1 MHESAYDRRVRIW
14 RLALPLAAVLVA
26 ACTSADSS
34 GPTPTAQPP
43 PTSPSAPSTS
53 TPADPNGAR
62 WPLFGYDAARSN
74 AFEGDTGITA
84 RDLGLLRRQ
93 RIELPGTADS
103 SPIFVRG
110 RLLLTTSYGKVVAV
124 DAGTGKIVWTFVPDG
139 IDGWEGTSQ
148 ITQASPAADPDDAF
162 IYSYSPDGKLHK
174 LAIADGRE
182 VRNAGWPAVVT
193 KDPGHEK
200 SAPALNLS
208 GDLVLVATGGY
219 VGDAP
224 PYQGHVVAVDRRSGR
239 LVTVF
244 NTLCSDREGL
254 IDPPSCPQSGSA
266 IWGRGGVVV
275 DPSSRNLL
283 VATGD
288 GEWNGS
294 IYLADSVLVLSP
306 DAREL
311 RASYTPANQAELD
324 VGDVD
329 LGSASPAVVP
339 PNFVVQ
345 GGKDGLLRLLD
356 LRNLGRGE
364 KGGEVSVADAPGR
377 ASVLTAPAVW
387 RSGGTAWVFVANGT
401 GTAAYVLTNGR
412 LQRRWENATA
422 GTSPVLAGGLLYVYD
437 PGGSGLHVYD
447 PQSGRQQAALPA
459 GRGHWNS
466 PIVIGGIVALPEGNA
481 NDHQATGTL
490 NIYRLP

>member
-1 MHESAYDRRVRIW
+1 M
-14 RLALPLAAVLVA
+14 LLVA
-26 ACTSADSS
+26 ACSSGDAS
-34 GPTPTAQPP
+34 GPTPTAQPRP
-43 PTSPSAPSTS
+43 RTATS
-53 TPADPNGAR
+53 TPAGSAGPDAAR
-62 WPLFGYDAARSN
+62 WPLFGYDAARGN
-74 AFEGDTGITA
+74 AFEGGTGITA
-84 RDLGLLRRQ
+84 QDLGRLQ
-93 RIELPGTADS
+93 RERVELPGTVDS

-110 RLLLTTSYGKVVAV
+110 RLLLTTAYGKVVAI

-148 ITQASPAADPDDAF
+148 ITQASPAADPEDT
-162 IYSYSPDGKLHK
+162 YVYTYSPDGKLHK

-182 VRNAGWPAVVT
+182 VRDAGWPAVVT

-208 GDLVLVATGGY
+208 GNLVLVATGGY

-239 LVTVF
+239 LVNVF

-254 IDPPSCPQSGSA
+254 LDPPSCPQSGSA

-275 DPSSRNLL
+275 DPSSHNLL
-283 VATGD
+283 VATGN

-294 IYLADSVLVLSP
+294 TSLADSLLVLSP

-311 RASYTPANQAELD
+311 RASYTPANQAELAA
-324 VGDVD
+324 GDVD

-339 PNFVVQ
+339 PSFVVQ
-345 GGKDGLLRLLD
+345 GGKDGLLRVLD
-356 LRNLGRGE
+356 LRTLGRGE

-377 ASVLTAPAVW
+377 DGVFTSPAVW
-387 RSGGTAWVFVANGT
+387 QSGGTTWVFVANGT
-401 GTAAYVLTNGR
+401 ATAAYVLTDGQ
-412 LQRRWENATA
+412 LQRRWENAIA

-437 PGGSGLHVYD
+437 PNGSGLHVYD
-447 PQSGRQQAALPA
+447 VQSGREQAVLPA
-459 GRGHWNS
+459 GSGHWNS
-466 PIVIGGIVALPEGNA
+466 PIVIDGIVALPEGNG
-481 NDHQATGTL
+481 NDHQTTGTL
-490 NIYRLP
+490 NIYRVP